1 LKNRPIRVLH
11 SAELAGIFKG
21 LGEGWKTA
29 KPLCVGS
36 IPTRASKSPQKFQ
49 SIVSLAKAPSQAEDV
64 PFSHSIVASSFA
76 LFSICEYALAD

>member
-36 IPTRASKSPQKFQ
+36 IPTRASILRNAQ
-49 SIVSLAKAPSQAEDV
+49 V
-64 PFSHSIVASSFA
+64 HSNAIESFR
-76 LFSICEYALAD
+76 LLE